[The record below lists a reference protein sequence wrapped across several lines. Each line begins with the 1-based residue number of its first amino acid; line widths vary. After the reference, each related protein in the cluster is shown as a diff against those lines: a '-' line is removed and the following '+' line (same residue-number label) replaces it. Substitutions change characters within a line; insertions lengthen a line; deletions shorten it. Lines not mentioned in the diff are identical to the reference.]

1 MKVIL
6 KEFEISPGYLSP
18 CHRST
23 KDKKQI
29 VVCYV
34 WRRNK
39 MEWVEVQEQQDGVP
53 VRQGHLFAETKSE
66 KSPRVRV

>member
-1 MKVIL
+1 MKIIL
-6 KEFEISPGYLSP
+6 KEFEVSPGYLRP

-29 VVCYV
+29 VVCYA

-39 MEWVEVQEQQDGVP
+39 MEWVGVRERQDGVP
-53 VRQGHLFAETKSE
+53 VHQGHLFAEMTSE
-66 KSPRVRV
+66 KSPRMRV